1 MGITHKFRIG
11 SLPVKSTDGG
21 WDKPS
26 CTHLFR
32 PCLGIV
38 ETLSTPIPTVSPC
51 CAQYRACVERSLGWS
66 RTSHICISGT
76 TLGLQSSWKQI
87 SSLPD
92 SLSGYLHAGRVV
104 PGNILRCVQ
113 SELHPNVRH
122 TTRFRQL
129 QCCCAL
135 LAQRLARFPMSLNR
149 VGLHNTTSG
158 KLAASWPKL
167 VDPEDD
173 RGIEV
178 LSTWEVLSNVV
189 KRRCGRDDP
198 RTSDETTRN
207 PQYQVDRPMSSITET
222 QSRTAKLPPSFQ
234 PLKPPSLSLSL
245 LPPIPSHAFALR
257 RSSPF
262 HFGFR
267 PHLSSSEHSNEPSEW
282 S

>member
-76 TLGLQSSWKQI
+76 PWGFRVRGNRYRV
-87 SSLPD
+87 LPD

-113 SELHPNVRH
+113 SELHPNVS
-122 TTRFRQL
+122 
-129 QCCCAL
+129 
-135 LAQRLARFPMSLNR
+135 P
-149 VGLHNTTSG
+149 HNTFPTIGSVV
-158 KLAASWPKL
+158 ARCSPNA
-167 VDPEDD
+167 VE
-173 RGIEV
+173 RGEV
-178 LSTWEVLSNVV
+178 
-189 KRRCGRDDP
+189 P
-198 RTSDETTRN
+198 DE
-207 PQYQVDRPMSSITET
+207 
-222 QSRTAKLPPSFQ
+222 F
-234 PLKPPSLSLSL
+234 
-245 LPPIPSHAFALR
+245 
-257 RSSPF
+257 
-262 HFGFR
+262 
-267 PHLSSSEHSNEPSEW
+267 EPSGPPQHDQRQVGSVLAKARLTPRMTEELRCFPLGRCCRM